1 MRCPTAAGVLA
12 GVAIVALA
20 AAAAAAPDTRTR
32 AKPARRSGVVKA
44 NGSNMPRG
52 FSWPPSRTMLEAERR
67 CERSLD
73 AAGVAWHRASREGR
87 IVDAVTIASPGSA
100 GARSTPGGSAESID
114 NAMLGGIAYTPV
126 FGKGPYK
133 LDCQLALALVEIG
146 PALAAAG
153 VREVRFGSI
162 YRWSKVRVGGKT
174 KDALSRHALG
184 LAMDVVS
191 FVDGDGRE
199 ARVARD
205 YTSGDALLLDVE
217 RTIDASAAFRLV
229 LTPQN
234 DPISHSDHFHL
245 EANPSYARAAARH

>member
-1 MRCPTAAGVLA
+1 M
-12 GVAIVALA
+12 IALG

-52 FSWPPSRTMLEAERR
+52 FTWPPSRTMLEAERR
-67 CERSLD
+67 CERALD
-73 AAGVAWHRASREGR
+73 AAGVAWHHASREGR
-87 IVDAVTIASPGSA
+87 IVDAVTIASPGAA
-100 GARSTPGGSAESID
+100 GGRSTHGGSAESID
-114 NAMLGGIAYTPV
+114 NTMLGGIAYTPV

-146 PALAAAG
+146 PALADAG

-205 YTSGDALLLDVE
+205 YRDGDALLLDVE
-217 RTIDASAAFRLV
+217 RRIDASAAFRLV